1 MDRPWLQNYDPGVPT
16 TLDYPEVPL
25 HHFLEE
31 SARRYPALPATIF
44 YDAKLSYS
52 ELDALANQIA
62 HALIRMGVRKGDR
75 VALLL
80 PNTPQFVVSFFGILK
95 AGAIVVANNPL
106 YTARE
111 LTHQLNDAGATTI
124 ITLSKMYPTVQK
136 IIPDTA
142 LENVVVTNIKEYMPF
157 VLRTLFT
164 LFREQ
169 KDGHRVELAA
179 GHQWFQDWI
188 SGQPTGGAGVE
199 VGPDD
204 VAIYQYTGG
213 TTGVSK
219 GAVVPHRALVAD
231 TMQID
236 AWVPGR
242 REGGETYLAVI
253 PFFHV
258 YGMVACMS
266 TTIYQ
271 AARMVLLPQF
281 NIEDALKAID
291 KYKPT
296 FFPGVPAMY
305 VAINNHP
312 EISKYDVRS
321 IRACISGAAP
331 LPVEVKKRFEELTG
345 GKVCEGYG
353 LSEAPTA
360 THCNPINGLNKPG
373 SIGLPLPDVEC
384 KIEDLETGEAL
395 PAGEVGELC
404 IRGPQLMQ
412 GYLNRPEESAETLK
426 DGWLHTGDIAY
437 MDDNGYFFIV
447 DRKKDMI
454 ITGGYNVYPRD
465 VEEVLYQHPAVQEA
479 AVAGVPHEYY
489 GEMIKAYVVLKE
501 GASVSEDELIQFCK
515 EQLASYKAPK
525 EVEFRQSLPKT
536 LVGKVLRRVLV
547 EEERK
552 KPVNSDQSSVVSTN

>member
-1 MDRPWLQNYDPGVPT
+1 MERPWLQYYDPKVPHS
-16 TLDYPEVPL
+16 LDYPEVPL

-31 SARRYPALPATIF
+31 SARRYPTLPATIF
-44 YDAKLSYS
+44 FDARLTYS

-62 HALIRMGVRKGDR
+62 HALIRMGVRKGDPI
-75 VALLL
+75 ALLL
-80 PNTPQFVVSFFGILK
+80 PNTPQFVASFYGILK
-95 AGAIVVANNPL
+95 AGGIVVANNPL
-106 YTARE
+106 YTAKE
-111 LTHQLNDAGATTI
+111 LTYQLNDSGATTI
-124 ITLSKMYPTVQK
+124 ITLSKLYPTVQK
-136 IIPDTA
+136 VIPETK
-142 LENVVVTNIKEYMPF
+142 LKNVIVTNIKEYMPL

-164 LFREQ
+164 LFREK
-169 KDGHRVELAA
+169 KDGHRVQLAA
-179 GHQWFQDWI
+179 GHHWFRDWI
-188 SGQPTGGAGVE
+188 KGQPTSAPGVE
-199 VGPDD
+199 VGPGD

-219 GAVVPHRALVAD
+219 GAIATHRALVAD
-231 TMQID
+231 TLQID
-236 AWVPGR
+236 AWVPETERG
-242 REGGETYLAVI
+242 EETYLAVI

-266 TTIYQ
+266 IAVYQ
-271 AARMVLLPQF
+271 AARVVLLPQF
-281 NIEDALKAID
+281 RVEDVLKAID

-296 FFPGVPAMY
+296 FFPGVPSMY

-312 EISKYDVRS
+312 EVGKYDMRS

-345 GKVCEGYG
+345 GKLCEGYG

-360 THCNPINGLNKPG
+360 THCNPINGVNKPG

-395 PAGEVGELC
+395 PPGEIGELC
-404 IRGPQLMQ
+404 IRGPQIMK
-412 GYLNRPEESAETLK
+412 GYLNRPAETTETLK

-437 MDDNGYFFIV
+437 MDEDGYFFIV

-454 ITGGYNVYPRD
+454 ISGGYNVYPRE

-489 GEMIKAYVVLKE
+489 GEMVKAYVVLKE
-501 GASVSEDELIQFCK
+501 GASVSADELIQFCR
-515 EQLASYKAPK
+515 EQLASYKVPK
-525 EVEFRQSLPKT
+525 EIEFRKELPKT

-547 EEERK
+547 EEEK
-552 KPVNSDQSSVVSTN
+552 QKAGEV

>member
-1 MDRPWLQNYDPGVPT
+1 MEKPWLQHYDPGVPVH
-16 TLDYPEVPL
+16 LDYPEVPL

-31 SARRYPALPATIF
+31 SARRHPALPATTF
-44 YDAKLSYS
+44 FDSNLTYS
-52 ELDALANQIA
+52 ELDALANQVA
-62 HALIRMGVRKGDR
+62 HALIGMGVRKGDR

-80 PNTPQFVVSFFGILK
+80 PNTPQFVATFFGTLK

-106 YTARE
+106 YTAKE
-111 LTHQLNDAGATTI
+111 LTHQLGDAGATTI
-124 ITLSKMYPTVQK
+124 ITLSKMYPIVQK
-136 IIPDTA
+136 IIPDTD
-142 LENVVVTNIKEYMPF
+142 LKNVVVTNIKEYMPF

-164 LFREQ
+164 LFREK
-169 KDGHRVELAA
+169 KDGHRADLAA
-179 GHQWFQDWI
+179 GHQWFQAWV
-188 SGQPTGGAGVE
+188 SGQPTSAPGVD

-219 GAVVPHRALVAD
+219 GAIASHRALVAD
-231 TMQID
+231 TLQID
-236 AWVPGR
+236 AWVPDR
-242 REGGETYLAVI
+242 REGDEAYLGVI

-266 TTIYQ
+266 TAIYQ
-271 AARMVLLPQF
+271 AARLVLLPQF
-281 NIEDALKAID
+281 NVEDVLKAID

-312 EISKYDVRS
+312 EVDKYDVRS

-331 LPVEVKKRFEELTG
+331 LPVKVKKRFEELTA
-345 GKVCEGYG
+345 GKLCEGYG

-360 THCNPINGLNKPG
+360 THCNPVNGLNKPG

-384 KIEDLETGEAL
+384 RIEDLETGETL
-395 PAGEVGELC
+395 PPGEVGELC
-404 IRGPQLMQ
+404 IRGPQLME
-412 GYLNRPEESAETLK
+412 GYLNRPEETADTLK

-437 MDDNGYFFIV
+437 MDEEGYFFIV

-454 ITGGYNVYPRD
+454 ISGGYNVYPRD
-465 VEEVLYQHPAVQEA
+465 VEEVLYQHPAVLDA

-489 GEMIKAYVVLKE
+489 GEMVKAYVVLKE
-501 GASVSEDELIQFCK
+501 GASVTEDELIQFCK
-515 EQLASYKAPK
+515 ENLASYKAPK
-525 EVEFRQSLPKT
+525 QVEFRKELPKT
-536 LVGKVLRRVLV
+536 LVGKVLRRVLI
-547 EEERK
+547 EEEKQRATRF
-552 KPVNSDQSSVVSTN
+552 D

>member
-1 MDRPWLQNYDPGVPT
+1 MDKPWLQNYDPGVPT
-16 TLDYPEVPL
+16 TLDYPEAPL
-25 HHFLEE
+25 YHFLEE
-31 SARRYPALPATIF
+31 SARRYPTLPATIF

-62 HALIRMGVRKGDR
+62 HALIGMGVRKGDR

-80 PNTPQFVVSFFGILK
+80 PNTPQFVASFFGILK

-164 LFREQ
+164 LFREK

-179 GHQWFQDWI
+179 GHHWFQDWV

-219 GAVVPHRALVAD
+219 GAVAPHRALVAD
-231 TMQID
+231 ALQID
-236 AWVPGR
+236 AWVPDR
-242 REGGETYLAVI
+242 REGDETYLAVI

-266 TTIYQ
+266 TAIYQ

-281 NIEDALKAID
+281 NLEDVLKAID

-312 EISKYDVRS
+312 EVSKYDVRS

-345 GKVCEGYG
+345 GKLCEGYG

-395 PAGEVGELC
+395 PAGEAGELC

-412 GYLNRPEESAETLK
+412 GYLNRPEETAETLK

-437 MDDNGYFFIV
+437 MGDDGYFFIV

-515 EQLASYKAPK
+515 EQLAAYKAPK

-552 KPVNSDQSSVVSTN
+552 KPVNSDQ

>member
-1 MDRPWLQNYDPGVPT
+1 MDKPWLQHYDPGVPA

-25 HHFLEE
+25 YHFLEE
-31 SARRYPALPATIF
+31 SARRHPALPATIF
-44 YDAKLSYS
+44 FDAKLTYS

-62 HALIRMGVRKGDR
+62 HALIGMGVQKGDR

-80 PNTPQFVVSFFGILK
+80 PNTPQFVASFYGILK
-95 AGAIVVANNPL
+95 AGGIVVANNPL
-106 YTARE
+106 YTAKE
-111 LTHQLNDAGATTI
+111 LTYQLNDAGAETI
-124 ITLSKMYPTVQK
+124 ITLSKMYPTIRK
-136 IIPDTA
+136 ILPDTR
-142 LENVVVTNIKEYMPF
+142 LKNVIVTNIKEYMPF

-164 LFREQ
+164 FLREK
-169 KDGHRVELAA
+169 KDGHRMELAT
-179 GHQWFQDWI
+179 GHHWFQDWI
-188 SGQPTGGAGVE
+188 QGQPTSAPDVE

-204 VAIYQYTGG
+204 VAIFQYTGG

-219 GAVVPHRALVAD
+219 GAIAQHRALVAD
-231 TMQID
+231 TLQID
-236 AWVPGR
+236 AWVPDR
-242 REGGETYLAVI
+242 REGEETYLGVI

-266 TTIYQ
+266 VAIYQ
-271 AARMVLLPQF
+271 AARLVLLPQF
-281 NIEDALKAID
+281 NVDDVLKAID

-312 EISKYDVRS
+312 EIDKYDLRS

-345 GKVCEGYG
+345 GKLCEGYG

-360 THCNPINGLNKPG
+360 THCNPIYGVNKPG
-373 SIGLPLPDVEC
+373 SIGLPLPTVEC

-395 PAGEVGELC
+395 PPGKAGELC

-412 GYLNRPEESAETLK
+412 GYLNRPEETAETLK

-437 MDDNGYFFIV
+437 MDEEGYFFIV

-454 ITGGYNVYPRD
+454 ISGGYNVYPRE

-489 GEMIKAYVVLKE
+489 GEMVKAYVVLKE
-501 GASVSEDELIQFCK
+501 GASATEEEIIQFCK
-515 EQLASYKAPK
+515 ENLASYKAPK
-525 EVEFRQSLPKT
+525 QVEFRDSLPKT

-547 EEERK
+547 EEERQK
-552 KPVNSDQSSVVSTN
+552 LATGEQSSAVGG